1 MCVFAS
7 MAPLPAPPQLDRKSM
22 EARTERLD
30 MTSMAVTLISVSPN
44 CMVALI
50 SLLSGVPAPAPPTA
64 PGGGNGSGRSKV
76 IVPHFLTPGSEMYVT
91 SSVAVQ

>member
-1 MCVFAS
+1 
-7 MAPLPAPPQLDRKSM
+7 M

-30 MTSMAVTLISVSPN
+30 MTSTAVTLISVSPN

-50 SLLSGVPAPAPPTA
+50 SLLSGPPPPAPPTA
-64 PGGGNGSGRSKV
+64 PGSGNGSGRSKV

-91 SSVAVQ
+91 SSVALQ

>member
-1 MCVFAS
+1 
-7 MAPLPAPPQLDRKSM
+7 M

-30 MTSMAVTLISVSPN
+30 MTSTAVTLISVSPN

-50 SLLSGVPAPAPPTA
+50 SRLSGAPPAPPTA
-64 PGGGNGSGRSKV
+64 PGCGNGSGRSKV

-91 SSVAVQ
+91 SSVALQ